1 MLKERARRKRP
12 LFALRMKKFKEAQA
26 AKVDG
31 ELLNL
36 EQMVNNLEWSEQQLN
51 FVETLRAGT
60 DALKKMNQLMP
71 IEKVEDLM
79 DDTREAIEDQAE
91 ISQLLGENLTESDE
105 ADVLAEL
112 DSLVEGEEETTGAQ
126 SVDLPVAPTGAVNI
140 EQVTVEEE
148 AVQEEERVAVL
159 A

>member
-1 MLKERARRKRP
+1 MGG
-12 LFALRMKKFKEAQA
+12 A

-60 DALKKMNQLMP
+60 DALKKMNKLMP
-71 IEKVEDLM
+71 IEKIEDLM
-79 DDTREAIEDQAE
+79 DDTREAMEDQEE
-91 ISQLLGENLTESDE
+91 ISQLLGESLTDADE

-112 DSLVEGEEETTGAQ
+112 DALVDGGEKNATTTTNV
-126 SVDLPVAPTGAVNI
+126 VDLPEAPTAAVNI
-140 EQVTVEEE
+140 EQVAVEAEEE
-148 AVQEEERVAVL
+148 EEERVAVL